1 MAGAGQPFYMPLLWP
16 MGNVAIALSSGPI
29 GVKVPKPTAS
39 AQLDLIGWDYP
50 AFGRAKTL
58 EFSWIWPII
67 ARDVVATWVICGCW
81 DFLLYGGFGSKAL
94 KQKLFKFKINP
105 VYPSMDQIR
114 HDAIATTIAS
124 LTAAAL
130 EIVFC
135 HLWCIGVFPKFEP
148 RLAARPLH
156 NLVWATTIT
165 HWRIPHFWAVHRLM
179 HPWKTTA
186 IPDIGRLLYK
196 HVHAQH
202 HKSYNPTAFSGTNMH
217 PLESTLYY
225 SAALIAV
232 VFGCHP
238 AIVLGCI
245 IDCGVGAWLGHDGFQ
260 WPGSGDYFHM
270 LHHAHFDCNYGAMHV
285 PIDKWLG
292 TFISC
297 KEDLRKVWGDKVA
310 GEEAN
315 ETPVHPPGKSD

>member
-39 AQLDLIGWDYP
+39 AQLDLIGHLTSLCAASRSFLLACLITYGFYDGWDYP

-186 IPDIGRLLYK
+186 IPDIGRP
-196 HVHAQH
+196 
-202 HKSYNPTAFSGTNMH
+202 SREPT
-217 PLESTLYY
+217 
-225 SAALIAV
+225 
-232 VFGCHP
+232 C
-238 AIVLGCI
+238 
-245 IDCGVGAWLGHDGFQ
+245 
-260 WPGSGDYFHM
+260 
-270 LHHAHFDCNYGAMHV
+270 
-285 PIDKWLG
+285 
-292 TFISC
+292 
-297 KEDLRKVWGDKVA
+297 
-310 GEEAN
+310 
-315 ETPVHPPGKSD
+315 TPWRAPCTTIRRPSREPTCTPWRAPCTTVRR

>member
-1 MAGAGQPFYMPLLWP
+1 
-16 MGNVAIALSSGPI
+16 
-29 GVKVPKPTAS
+29 
-39 AQLDLIGWDYP
+39 
-50 AFGRAKTL
+50 
-58 EFSWIWPII
+58 
-67 ARDVVATWVICGCW
+67 
-81 DFLLYGGFGSKAL
+81 
-94 KQKLFKFKINP
+94 
-105 VYPSMDQIR
+105 
-114 HDAIATTIAS
+114 
-124 LTAAAL
+124 
-130 EIVFC
+130 
-135 HLWCIGVFPKFEP
+135 
-148 RLAARPLH
+148 
-156 NLVWATTIT
+156 
-165 HWRIPHFWAVHRLM
+165 
-179 HPWKTTA
+179 
-186 IPDIGRLLYK
+186 
-196 HVHAQH
+196 
-202 HKSYNPTAFSGTNMH
+202 MH

-315 ETPVHPPGKSD
+315 ETPAGGSGRLRGKHELRSTHPASRIESWKLAHTGDIDLLGRSF